1 MTTRYLSTN
10 GKAARVD
17 LGRALF
23 SGPAP
28 DGGLYVPERV
38 SKVDI
43 DELRGPTFADTA
55 SRVAALV
62 FGRDLPADVIEQ
74 ITRDS
79 FPFEVP
85 LVRIEDGIYVLELF
99 HGPTLAFKDIG
110 ARFLARLMQHFTRSR
125 KTPATVLVATSGDT
139 GSAVGHA
146 FHRLPGFRVFVL
158 FPRGRVSDVQR
169 RLFTTLGGNVLA
181 VSVNGTFDDCQ
192 RLVKQA
198 FSDERLTHLVSANSI
213 NLGRLLPQT
222 FYYFHIVP
230 QWRPGESFGVS
241 IPSGNFGNLTAGLL
255 AKKMGLPATRFVA
268 ATNMN
273 DVVPEYLRTGRFQ
286 PRSSVATLSS
296 AMDVGDP
303 SNFAR
308 ILWLYGGSLDALR
321 RDVEGSAHTDDE
333 TLEAMRW
340 VHRRTGYILDPHSA
354 VGYIAARRAR
364 ERTGEPFVL
373 LATAHPAKFAE
384 TVARA
389 IGEKIELPTRL
400 AALNRLEE
408 KMLEMNAHYGE
419 LYGYLK

>member
-1 MTTRYLSTN
+1 MTTRYLSTI
-10 GKAARVD
+10 GKAAPVD
-17 LGRALF
+17 LERALF

-38 SKVDI
+38 STLDI
-43 DELRGPTFADTA
+43 AELRGPTFADTA
-55 SRVAALV
+55 SRVARHV
-62 FGRDLPADVIEQ
+62 FGQDLPSDVLEQ

-85 LVRIEDGIYVLELF
+85 LVRVEDGIYVLELF

-110 ARFLARLMQHFTRSR
+110 ARFLARLMQHFTRDR
-125 KTPATVLVATSGDT
+125 NAPATVLVATSGDT

-146 FHRLPGFRVFVL
+146 FHGLPGFRVFVL
-158 FPRGRVSDVQR
+158 FPKGRLSDVQR
-169 RLFTTLGGNVLA
+169 RLFTTLGENVVA
-181 VSVNGTFDDCQ
+181 VAVDGTFDDCQ
-192 RLVKQA
+192 RLAKQA
-198 FSDERLTHLVSANSI
+198 FADERLTHLVSANSI

-222 FYYFHIVP
+222 FYYFHIIP
-230 QWRPGESFGVS
+230 QWRLDERFGVS
-241 IPSGNFGNLTAGLL
+241 TPSGNFGNLTAGLL
-255 AKKMGLPATRFVA
+255 AKRMGLPATRFIA

-286 PRSSVATLSS
+286 PRRSVATLSS

-308 ILWLYGGSLDALR
+308 ILWLYGGSRDALG

-333 TLEAMRW
+333 TLQAMRW
-340 VHRRTGYILDPHSA
+340 VHRRTGYVLDPHSA

-373 LATAHPAKFAE
+373 LATAHPAKFAG
-384 TVARA
+384 TVTRA
-389 IGEKIELPTRL
+389 IGEKIELPARL
-400 AALNRLEE
+400 AALNGLAE
-408 KMLEMNAHYGE
+408 KMLEMDADYRE